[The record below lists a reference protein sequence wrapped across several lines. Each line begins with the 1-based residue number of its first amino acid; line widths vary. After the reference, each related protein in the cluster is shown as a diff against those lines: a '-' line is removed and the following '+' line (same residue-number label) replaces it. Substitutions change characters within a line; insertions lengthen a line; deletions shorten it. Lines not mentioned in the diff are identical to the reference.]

1 MALEETAFRSDM
13 ITLVVHG
20 RDIII
25 SSGSLTSQF
34 AITSNVTKSEKI
46 ELVLQTLSPHAT
58 SYQWVNIPIVYNS
71 LERCM
76 R

>member
-13 ITLVVHG
+13 IILAVHG

-34 AITSNVTKSEKI
+34 AITSIVTKSEKI
-46 ELVLQTLSPHAT
+46 ELVL
-58 SYQWVNIPIVYNS
+58 
-71 LERCM
+71 
-76 R
+76 